1 MKRKNLLK
9 LVGAIVLALVISIAF
24 LPGCAKEAPAP
35 AAEEPIVIRFAEFG
49 PPVGAQADCVKA
61 MVDEIEKRTDGRVK
75 FELYWG
81 ATLLDGKEMLK
92 GVMTG
97 VTDMGFIIPTYFPS
111 QIHINDL
118 LDLMPGGPRDPR
130 NVAWV
135 NKKVREEIPAF
146 DEEMARWN
154 QKTIAMV
161 VMSGQGVWGTCPLT
175 CLDDFK
181 DKRIRGSNQQ
191 TLAKIETTGAVPV
204 SLAFSECYSGL
215 ERGTIDAVMSGFAGC
230 IPRSFHEVS
239 THILTCE
246 GIWIGLGKLY
256 TINLD
261 TWNSLPEDIQQI
273 MLDVGSTCT
282 DCVTEARVTS
292 WNADIETARA
302 AGCTVNALSDA
313 DTEKWLELMAPSV
326 QKYLDQWVK
335 EANEEGYNGDTI
347 MKQAAKIIAEG
358 VARD

>member
-161 VMSGQGVWGTCPLT
+161 VMS
-175 CLDDFK
+175 
-181 DKRIRGSNQQ
+181 
-191 TLAKIETTGAVPV
+191 
-204 SLAFSECYSGL
+204 
-215 ERGTIDAVMSGFAGC
+215 